1 MTKYQDGRTLGD
13 DARKFLGLAPYD
25 NPSNPCV
32 SDPYF
37 SLDCRQRY
45 GESVWNAYIKLLGGT

>member
-1 MTKYQDGRTLGD
+1 MTKDQDGRTLGD

-25 NPSNPCV
+25 KLNFCYL
-32 SDPYF
+32 DGYF